1 MPVASARTVV
11 LDGAVAHLVDVQC
24 DVSPGQVGV
33 ALVGRADAAL
43 QEAKDRC
50 RMAIANSDL
59 GWPATKRITISLAP
73 GDLPKRGTHLD
84 LAIALAVLGADG
96 RLTPGVLEGVL
107 FLGELSLD
115 GALRPVDGVLPM
127 VLAAAGR
134 GIRRVV
140 LPEPQAREA
149 GMVSDV
155 EVYGIRSLAQA
166 VALLCGEDVPDAAP
180 VAARSGGQV
189 LSWRGADRREELD
202 LADLVGMP
210 DARYAVE
217 VAAAGGHHLLLTGPK
232 GSGKT
237 SIAERLAGLLPD
249 LTREESVE
257 ITALHSLA
265 GTLDPAEGFLVRPPY
280 GAPHHDASKAAI
292 VGGGSGQ
299 VSPGELSRTHLG
311 VLFLDEFPLFRIDV
325 LEALRQPLE
334 SGEITIARRDEM
346 ITLPARGLLVLAA
359 NPCPCGEYRVAAGE
373 NRCSCRET
381 SRRAYRARMSGPL
394 IDRVDIT
401 RQVEA
406 LRPHERHDPLARSE
420 STAQVRV
427 RVEAA
432 RRRQAA
438 RYCDESWR
446 LNAHVPGPVLR
457 ERWPLTSEARAFLD
471 DRIYSGALTARGGVR
486 VHRLAWT
493 VADLARGSTG
503 GSEAET
509 AAEADPSPPGL
520 AEVDVAYRLRTGAPL
535 ALASLPRAV
544 G

>member
-1 MPVASARTVV
+1 MPVATARTVV
-11 LDGAVAHLVDVQC
+11 LNGAVGHLVDVQC
-24 DVSPGQVGV
+24 DVSPGQVGI

-59 GWPATKRITISLAP
+59 GWPATKRITVSLAP
-73 GDLPKRGTHLD
+73 GDLPKAGTHLD

-96 RLTPGVLEGVL
+96 RLTPGALDGVL
-107 FLGELSLD
+107 LLGELSLD
-115 GALRPVDGVLPM
+115 GGLRPVSGVLPM

-134 GIRRVV
+134 GIRHVV

-149 GMVSDV
+149 GMVPDV

-166 VALLCGEDVPDAAP
+166 VALLCGDEVPDAPP

-189 LSWRGADRREELD
+189 LTWRGAHRQEAVD
-202 LADLVGMP
+202 LADLAGMH

-217 VAAAGGHHLLLTGPK
+217 VAAAGGHHVLLTGPK

-237 SIAERLAGLLPD
+237 SIAERVPGLLPD
-249 LTREESVE
+249 LTREESLE
-257 ITALHSLA
+257 ITTLHSLA

-280 GAPHHDASKAAI
+280 AAPHHDASKAAI

-299 VSPGELSRTHLG
+299 VTPGELSRTHLG
-311 VLFLDEFPLFRIDV
+311 VLFLDEFPLFRLDV

-359 NPCPCGEYRVAAGE
+359 NPCPCGEYRVTAGD

-406 LRPHERHDPLARSE
+406 LRPHERHDPLARPE
-420 STAQVRV
+420 STAEVRA

-438 RYCDESWR
+438 RFAGEAWR
-446 LNAHVPGPVLR
+446 LNAHVPGPELR
-457 ERWPLTSEARAFLD
+457 ERWPLHPDAQRFLD
-471 DRIYSGALTARGGVR
+471 DRVYSGVLTARGGVR

-493 VADLARGSTG
+493 VADLAAGAHAASDPD
-503 GSEAET
+503 
-509 AAEADPSPPGL
+509 AAEAAEHAAPGL
-520 AEVDVAYRLRTGAPL
+520 AEVDVAFRLRTGAPL
-535 ALASLPRAV
+535 ALASLPQVA